1 MPKALKIFLIIVLV
15 AAYIVGAGFV
25 AIKLPFLMSG
35 GDAVTQDILE
45 GGQTANYYSCTFID
59 GGNVNPKEVIYSY
72 SQNDKNMCTRS
83 NISSTTS
90 VIVVDNVPNENGQIV
105 VKPNGAS
112 VNDGKFSFGI
122 RFLQI
127 ILFLILILVPIF
139 IIVSKGGFSS
149 LNLGGGGGGKKKVKI
164 TTKYGNQGTAQYGNI
179 NELNRIKFLNIE
191 EHLSQETDPGTFKE
205 ILDMVYEDKIIPLID
220 NAGNILGI
228 SVDPGCETILEDS
241 IAQAIFEK
249 RYCCRPVMPW
259 VLKALEC
266 KAIGKV
272 ITRVVEDADTGEVI
286 ITLDN
291 GTEEVL
297 IEGIPR
303 EEIPRSYSYDAR
315 SWQCSTQ
322 SPMPSAE

>member
-1 MPKALKIFLIIVLV
+1 MV
-15 AAYIVGAGFV
+15 
-25 AIKLPFLMSG
+25 
-35 GDAVTQDILE
+35 
-45 GGQTANYYSCTFID
+45 
-59 GGNVNPKEVIYSY
+59 
-72 SQNDKNMCTRS
+72 
-83 NISSTTS
+83 
-90 VIVVDNVPNENGQIV
+90 
-105 VKPNGAS
+105 
-112 VNDGKFSFGI
+112 
-122 RFLQI
+122 
-127 ILFLILILVPIF
+127 
-139 IIVSKGGFSS
+139 
-149 LNLGGGGGGKKKVKI
+149 
-164 TTKYGNQGTAQYGNI
+164 GNI

-241 IAQAIFEK
+241 IAQAVFEK

-266 KAIGKV
+266 KAVGKV

-303 EEIPRSYSYDAR
+303 EELPRSYSYDDGAPTSDIRVEVEDLDDSVDEEIAIAR
-315 SWQCSTQ
+315 YLRDTYQRYLAKDANPQFTYTYDDVDECYIVNDVKWGRKK
-322 SPMPSAE
+322 